1 MSARL
6 TARGWGVLAVVVGS
20 AALGI
25 ALGYPEGL
33 GLAAGALILLV
44 VSFFLVSGG
53 GPAFAMALAPP
64 RVERLS
70 DTVVRVDVDA
80 TRAHRRGLRLRAL
93 GGGSHPVVW
102 DDSGIHADVPVPTRH
117 RGPVS
122 LGPWVLERVDPWGL
136 LRRRVGELDGVALLV
151 VPRVRPV
158 SLAALPS
165 ALADFGGSAEM
176 GTTTFAT
183 LREYVIGDELRHVHW
198 RSSAKTGKLMMRQ
211 YVDITRPRITLVL
224 VAEERAYTSAEE
236 FEEAV
241 DFIASLASVA
251 SSSGL
256 DVEVV
261 TTAGERASH
270 GGGRSTAVLDLLA
283 LVERGA
289 SGVDTRLLRANR
301 ATTIVVRGQGVL
313 GWWDRI
319 PAVSVMRP

>member
-1 MSARL
+1 VSARL
-6 TARGWGVLAVVVGS
+6 TARGWGALVVVVAS
-20 AALGI
+20 ATLGL
-25 ALGYPEGL
+25 ALGYPEGV
-33 GLAAGALILLV
+33 GLAVGALLLLI
-44 VSFFLVSGG
+44 VSFFLISGG
-53 GPAFAMALAPP
+53 GPAFALAVAPP

-70 DTVVRVDVDA
+70 DTIVRVDVEA
-80 TRAHRRGLRLRAL
+80 ARAHRRGLRLR
-93 GGGSHPVVW
+93 GTDSSHPVVW
-102 DDSGIHADVPVPTRH
+102 DATGVHADIPLPTHR

-136 LRRRVGELDGVALLV
+136 MRRRVGEVEGVALLV

-211 YVDITRPRITLVL
+211 YVDVTRPRITLVL
-224 VAEERAYTSAEE
+224 VAEERAYTSADE

-241 DFIASLASVA
+241 DFIASLAAVA

-261 TTAGERASH
+261 TTSGERASH

-289 SGVDTRLLRANR
+289 SGVDTRLLRSNR

-319 PAVSVMRP
+319 PALSVMRP

>member
-6 TARGWGVLAVVVGS
+6 TARGWGALVVVVAS
-20 AALGI
+20 ATLGL
-25 ALGYPEGL
+25 ALGYPEGA
-33 GLAAGALILLV
+33 GLAVGALLLLI
-44 VSFFLVSGG
+44 VSFFLISGG
-53 GPAFAMALAPP
+53 GPAFALALAPP

-70 DTVVRVDVDA
+70 DTVVRVDVEA
-80 TRAHRRGLRLRAL
+80 ARAHRRGLRLR
-93 GGGSHPVVW
+93 GTDSSHPVVW
-102 DDSGIHADVPVPTRH
+102 DATGVHADIPVPTHR

-136 LRRRVGELDGVALLV
+136 MRRRVGEVEGVALLV

-211 YVDITRPRITLVL
+211 YVDVTRPRITLVL
-224 VAEERAYTSAEE
+224 VAEERAYTSADE

-241 DFIASLASVA
+241 DFIASLAAVA

-261 TTAGERASH
+261 TTSGERASH
-270 GGGRSTAVLDLLA
+270 GGGRSSAVLDLLA
-283 LVERGA
+283 LVEAGA
-289 SGVDTRLLRANR
+289 SGVDTRLLRSNR

-319 PAVSVMRP
+319 PALSVMRP

>member
-6 TARGWGVLAVVVGS
+6 TARGWGVLAVVVAS
-20 AALGI
+20 AGLGL
-25 ALGYPEGL
+25 ALGYPEGV
-33 GLAAGALILLV
+33 GLAVGALLLLV

-53 GPAFAMALAPP
+53 GPAFALALAPP

-70 DTVVRVDVDA
+70 DTVVRVDVEA
-80 TRAHRRGLRLRAL
+80 TRAHRRGLRLRSADT
-93 GGGSHPVVW
+93 SHPVVW
-102 DDSGIHADVPVPTRH
+102 DATGVHADIPVPTHR

-122 LGPWVLERVDPWGL
+122 LGPWMLERVDPWGL
-136 LRRRVGELDGVALLV
+136 MHRRVGEVEGVALLV

-211 YVDITRPRITLVL
+211 YVDVTRPRITLVL
-224 VAEERAYTSAEE
+224 VAEERAYTSADE

-241 DFIASLASVA
+241 DFIASLAAVA

-289 SGVDTRLLRANR
+289 SGVDARLLRANR

-319 PAVSVMRP
+319 PAISVMRP

>member
-6 TARGWGVLAVVVGS
+6 TARGWGALVVVVAS
-20 AALGI
+20 ATLGL
-25 ALGYPEGL
+25 ALGYPEGV
-33 GLAAGALILLV
+33 GLAVGALLLLI
-44 VSFFLVSGG
+44 VSFFLISGG
-53 GPAFAMALAPP
+53 GPAFALALAPP

-70 DTVVRVDVDA
+70 DTIVRVDVEA
-80 TRAHRRGLRLRAL
+80 ARAHRRGLRLR
-93 GGGSHPVVW
+93 GTDSSHPVVW
-102 DDSGIHADVPVPTRH
+102 DATGVHADIPVPTHR

-136 LRRRVGELDGVALLV
+136 MRRRVGEVEGVALLV

-211 YVDITRPRITLVL
+211 YVDVTRPRITLVL
-224 VAEERAYTSAEE
+224 VAEERAYTAADE

-241 DFIASLASVA
+241 DFIASLAAVA

-261 TTAGERASH
+261 TTSGERASH

-289 SGVDTRLLRANR
+289 SGVDARLLRANR

-319 PAVSVMRP
+319 PAISVMRP

>member
-6 TARGWGVLAVVVGS
+6 TARGWGALVVVVAS
-20 AALGI
+20 ATLGL
-25 ALGYPEGL
+25 ALGYPEGV
-33 GLAAGALILLV
+33 GLAVGALLLLI
-44 VSFFLVSGG
+44 VSFFLISGG
-53 GPAFAMALAPP
+53 GPAFALALAPP

-70 DTVVRVDVDA
+70 DTIVRVDVEVA
-80 TRAHRRGLRLRAL
+80 RAHRRGLRLR
-93 GGGSHPVVW
+93 GTDSSHPVVW
-102 DDSGIHADVPVPTRH
+102 DATGVHADIPLPTHR

-136 LRRRVGELDGVALLV
+136 MRRRVGEVEGVALLV

-211 YVDITRPRITLVL
+211 YVDVTRPRITLVL
-224 VAEERAYTSAEE
+224 VAEERAYTSADE

-241 DFIASLASVA
+241 DFIASLAAVA

-261 TTAGERASH
+261 TTSGERASH

-289 SGVDTRLLRANR
+289 SGVDTRLLRSNR

-319 PAVSVMRP
+319 PALSVMRP

>member
-6 TARGWGVLAVVVGS
+6 TARGWGALVVVVAS
-20 AALGI
+20 ATLGL
-25 ALGYPEGL
+25 ALGYPEGV
-33 GLAAGALILLV
+33 GLAVGALLLLI
-44 VSFFLVSGG
+44 VSFFLISGG
-53 GPAFAMALAPP
+53 GPAFALALAPP
-64 RVERLS
+64 RVERMS
-70 DTVVRVDVDA
+70 DTVVRVDVEA
-80 TRAHRRGLRLRAL
+80 ARAHRRGLRLR
-93 GGGSHPVVW
+93 GTDSSHPVVW
-102 DDSGIHADVPVPTRH
+102 DATGVHADIPLPTHR

-136 LRRRVGELDGVALLV
+136 MRRRVGEVEGVALLV

-211 YVDITRPRITLVL
+211 YVDVTRPRITLVL
-224 VAEERAYTSAEE
+224 VAEERAYTSADE

-241 DFIASLASVA
+241 DFIASLAAVA

-261 TTAGERASH
+261 TTSGERASH

-289 SGVDTRLLRANR
+289 SGVDTRLLRSNR

-319 PAVSVMRP
+319 PALSVMRP

>member
-1 MSARL
+1 VSARL
-6 TARGWGVLAVVVGS
+6 TARGWGALAVVV
-20 AALGI
+20 AAASLGI
-25 ALGYPEGL
+25 ALGYPEGV
-33 GLAAGALILLV
+33 GLAVGAVLL
-44 VSFFLVSGG
+44 FLVSYFLVAGG
-53 GPAFAMALAPP
+53 GPAFAIALAQP

-70 DTVVRVDVDA
+70 DTVVRVDVEA
-80 TRAHRRGLRLRAL
+80 ARAHRRGLRLRSASS
-93 GGGSHPVVW
+93 SHPVIW
-102 DDSGIHADVPVPTRH
+102 DATGVHADVPVPTQR

-136 LRRRVGELDGVALLV
+136 LRRRVGEVEGVALLV

-224 VAEERAYTSAEE
+224 VAEERAYVSADE

-241 DFIASLASVA
+241 DFIASLSAVA

-283 LVERGA
+283 LVERGS

-319 PAVSVMRP
+319 PAASVMRP

>member
-6 TARGWGVLAVVVGS
+6 TARGWGALAVVIAS
-20 AALGI
+20 AALGL
-25 ALGYPEGL
+25 ALGYPDGV
-33 GLAAGALILLV
+33 GLAVGGALLLA
-44 VSFFLVSGG
+44 VSYFLVAGG
-53 GPAFAMALAPP
+53 GPAFALAVAPP

-70 DTVVRVDVDA
+70 DTIVRVDVEA
-80 TRAHRRGLRLRAL
+80 TRAHRRGLRLRGADAT
-93 GGGSHPVVW
+93 SFPVVW
-102 DDSGIHADVPVPTRH
+102 DATGVHADISVPTHR

-136 LRRRVGELDGVALLV
+136 MRRRVGEVEGVALLV

-224 VAEERAYTSAEE
+224 VSEERAYTSADE

-241 DFIASLASVA
+241 DFLASLAAVA
-251 SSSGL
+251 TSSGL

-261 TTAGERASH
+261 TTSGERAAH

-319 PAVSVMRP
+319 PALSVLRP

>member
-1 MSARL
+1 MSARV
-6 TARGWGVLAVVVGS
+6 TARGWGVAAVVVVS
-20 AALGI
+20 ASLGI
-25 ALGYPEGL
+25 ALGYPEGV
-33 GLAAGALILLV
+33 GLAAGALILLA

-53 GPAFAMALAPP
+53 GPAFAVALAPP

-70 DTVVRVDVDA
+70 DTVVRIDVEA
-80 TRAHRRGLRLRAL
+80 ARAHRRGLRLRSADS
-93 GGGSHPVVW
+93 SHPVIW
-102 DDSGIHADVPVPTRH
+102 DASGVHADIPVPTQR

-136 LRRRVGELDGVALLV
+136 LRRRVGEVEGVALLV

-224 VAEERAYTSAEE
+224 VAEERAYTSADE

-241 DFIASLASVA
+241 DFIASLAAVA

>member
-6 TARGWGVLAVVVGS
+6 TARGWGALVVVVAS
-20 AALGI
+20 ATLGL
-25 ALGYPEGL
+25 ALGYPEGV
-33 GLAAGALILLV
+33 GLAVGALLLLI
-44 VSFFLVSGG
+44 VSFFLISGG
-53 GPAFAMALAPP
+53 GPAFALALAPP

-70 DTVVRVDVDA
+70 DTIVRVDVEVA
-80 TRAHRRGLRLRAL
+80 RAHRRGLRLR
-93 GGGSHPVVW
+93 GTDSSHPVVW
-102 DDSGIHADVPVPTRH
+102 DATGVHADSPLPTPR

-136 LRRRVGELDGVALLV
+136 MRRRVGEVEGVALLV

-211 YVDITRPRITLVL
+211 YVDVTRPRITLVL
-224 VAEERAYTSAEE
+224 VAEERAYTSADE

-241 DFIASLASVA
+241 DFIASLAAVA

-261 TTAGERASH
+261 TTSGERASH
-270 GGGRSTAVLDLLA
+270 GGGRSSAVLDLLA

-289 SGVDTRLLRANR
+289 SGVDTRLLRSNR

-319 PAVSVMRP
+319 PALSVMRP

>member
-6 TARGWGVLAVVVGS
+6 TARGWGALVVVVAS
-20 AALGI
+20 ATLGL
-25 ALGYPEGL
+25 ALGYPEGVGL
-33 GLAAGALILLV
+33 GVGALLLLV
-44 VSFFLVSGG
+44 VSFFLISGG
-53 GPAFAMALAPP
+53 GPAFALALAPP

-70 DTVVRVDVDA
+70 DTIVRVDVEVA
-80 TRAHRRGLRLRAL
+80 RAHRRGLRLR
-93 GGGSHPVVW
+93 GTDSSHPVVW
-102 DDSGIHADVPVPTRH
+102 DATGVHADISVPTHR

-136 LRRRVGELDGVALLV
+136 MRRRVGEVEGVALLV

-211 YVDITRPRITLVL
+211 YVDVTRPRITLVL
-224 VAEERAYTSAEE
+224 VAEERAYTSADE

-241 DFIASLASVA
+241 DFIASLAAVA

-261 TTAGERASH
+261 TTSGERASH

-289 SGVDTRLLRANR
+289 SGVDTRLLRSNR

-319 PAVSVMRP
+319 PALSVMRP

>member
-6 TARGWGVLAVVVGS
+6 TARGWGALVVVVAS
-20 AALGI
+20 TTLGL
-25 ALGYPEGL
+25 ALGYPEGV
-33 GLAAGALILLV
+33 GLAVGALLLLI
-44 VSFFLVSGG
+44 VSFFLISGG
-53 GPAFAMALAPP
+53 GPAFALALAPP

-70 DTVVRVDVDA
+70 DTVVRVDVEA
-80 TRAHRRGLRLRAL
+80 ARAHRRGLRLR
-93 GGGSHPVVW
+93 GTDSSHPVVW
-102 DDSGIHADVPVPTRH
+102 DATGVHADIPVPTHR

-136 LRRRVGELDGVALLV
+136 MRRRVGEVEGVALLV

-211 YVDITRPRITLVL
+211 YVDVTRPRITLVL
-224 VAEERAYTSAEE
+224 VAEERAYTSADE

-241 DFIASLASVA
+241 DFIASLAAVA

-256 DVEVV
+256 DVEAV
-261 TTAGERASH
+261 TTSGERASH
-270 GGGRSTAVLDLLA
+270 GGGRSSAVLDLLA

-289 SGVDTRLLRANR
+289 SGVDTRLLRSNR

-319 PAVSVMRP
+319 PALSVMRP

>member
-6 TARGWGVLAVVVGS
+6 TARGWGALAVVVVT
-20 AALGI
+20 ATLGL
-25 ALGYPEGL
+25 ALGYPEGA
-33 GLAAGALILLV
+33 GLAVGALLLLIV
-44 VSFFLVSGG
+44 AFFLVSGG
-53 GPAFAMALAPP
+53 GPAGALALAAP

-70 DTVVRVDVDA
+70 DTVVRVEVEA
-80 TRAHRRGLRLRAL
+80 TRAHRRGLRLRGA
-93 GGGSHPVVW
+93 GASHPVVW
-102 DDSGIHADVPVPTRH
+102 DATGVHADVAVPTQR

-136 LRRRVGELDGVALLV
+136 LRRRVGEVEGVAVLV

-224 VAEERAYTSAEE
+224 VAEERAYTTADE

-241 DFIASLASVA
+241 DFIASLAAVA

-261 TTAGERASH
+261 TTSGERASH

-289 SGVDTRLLRANR
+289 SGVDTRLLRGNR

>member
-6 TARGWGVLAVVVGS
+6 TARGWGVLAVVVAS
-20 AALGI
+20 AGLGL
-25 ALGYPEGL
+25 ALGYPEGV
-33 GLAAGALILLV
+33 GLAVGALLLLV

-53 GPAFAMALAPP
+53 GPAFALALAPP

-70 DTVVRVDVDA
+70 DTVVRIDVEA
-80 TRAHRRGLRLRAL
+80 TRAHRRGLRLRSADT
-93 GGGSHPVVW
+93 SHPVVW
-102 DDSGIHADVPVPTRH
+102 DATGVHADIPVPTHR

-122 LGPWVLERVDPWGL
+122 LGPWMLERVDPWGL
-136 LRRRVGELDGVALLV
+136 MHRRVGEVEGVALLV

-211 YVDITRPRITLVL
+211 YVDVTRPRITLVL
-224 VAEERAYTSAEE
+224 VAEERAYTSADE

-241 DFIASLASVA
+241 DFIASLAAVA

-261 TTAGERASH
+261 TTSGERASH

-289 SGVDTRLLRANR
+289 SGVDARLLRANR

-319 PAVSVMRP
+319 PAISVMRP

>member
-6 TARGWGVLAVVVGS
+6 TARGWGALAVVV
-20 AALGI
+20 AAATLGL
-25 ALGYPEGL
+25 ALGYPEGV
-33 GLAAGALILLV
+33 GLAVGALLLLI

-53 GPAFAMALAPP
+53 GPAFAVAIAPP
-64 RVERLS
+64 RVERLT
-70 DTVVRVDVDA
+70 DTVVRIDVEA
-80 TRAHRRGLRLRAL
+80 ARAHRRGLRVRSSGA
-93 GGGSHPVVW
+93 SHPVEW
-102 DDSGIHADVPVPTRH
+102 DATGIHADIPVPTQR

-136 LRRRVGELDGVALLV
+136 LRRRVGEVEGVALLV

-224 VAEERAYTSAEE
+224 VAEERAYTSADE

-241 DFIASLASVA
+241 DFIASLAAVA